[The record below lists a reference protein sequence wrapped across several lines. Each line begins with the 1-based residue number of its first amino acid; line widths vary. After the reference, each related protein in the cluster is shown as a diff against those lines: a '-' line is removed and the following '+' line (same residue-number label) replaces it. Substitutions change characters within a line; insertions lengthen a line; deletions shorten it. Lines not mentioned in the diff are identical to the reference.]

1 MGKNLKDH
9 NSIRSNELYTA
20 RSQFND
26 SSFPVHNNYNQHDQ
40 VAETIK
46 IFTYSIRARAFSHLF
61 LNSYVKESLFDLI
74 FSKSLGKRG
83 SRPFKISKGDIRVV
97 S

>member
-46 IFTYSIRARAFSHLF
+46 QRAEPAH
-61 LNSYVKESLFDLI
+61 VEVIVTDLA
-74 FSKSLGKRG
+74 KKQQ
-83 SRPFKISKGDIRVV
+83 
-97 S
+97 